1 MKKLIACVCLFISFL
16 AYSQNE
22 TINPRYLHGFWKA
35 KWIAHPT
42 ASGTQFGIYH
52 FRKKITLTEKP
63 ASFVINVSAD
73 NFYRLFVNGMSVC
86 FGPARSDLANWNFET
101 IDIAPYLRSGEN
113 IIASTVW
120 NFGEHRPYAQISFQ
134 TAFIVQGNSDKEQ
147 VLNTNNSWKVTQD
160 VAYEPL
166 PIDRAKLLTY
176 IVVADG
182 EKVDGN
188 KYAWNFEQLN
198 FDDSNWPQAQ
208 SLWYPAK
215 SRTFGTDGNWQ
226 LVPRSIPLLEER
238 KQNFSVER
246 TGVWTGNNPMNGNA
260 VTVPANTKY
269 SVLLDQVT
277 LTNAYPHLVVSKGKD
292 SQIRLSYAE
301 AMVDSKRQ
309 KGNRDS
315 IAGKELIGFSD
326 IFIPDGGDKR
336 DYAPLHFRTFRYL
349 QIDIETKSE
358 PLQLENLYSI
368 FTGYPFK
375 ETASFS
381 SNDASLKKIWD
392 IGWRTARLCAT
403 DTYFDCPYYEQ
414 LQYVGDTRIQAYIS
428 LYVSGDDRLMKKA
441 IDDISHS
448 SIPDGL
454 TQSRYPSR
462 DLQVIPTF
470 SLWWVCM
477 VHDFWMHRKDDAFVK
492 SHLDRIE
499 NVLGWYK
506 NKMAPN
512 GMLGS
517 LSWWQFVDWSWSGK
531 DSIETGGVPPGTS
544 KGGASIIS
552 LQFAYTLQ
560 RAAQLMERY
569 GRKDKAV
576 EYAAL
581 AKSITAKTYALCW
594 DAGKGMLADTYNK
607 KEFSQHAN
615 IMAVLTDAIPLSMQK
630 TVIEKI
636 IADKNITQCT
646 YYFKFYLFEALKKV
660 KLGDQFIDLLK
671 PWYDMIDRGLTT
683 FAEQGDPTRSD
694 CHAWSASPDYQF
706 LSLVCGVKPASPS
719 FEKVLIEPYLG
730 SLNKVEGKIPHPN
743 GMITVFLAK
752 DGNKISG
759 EIELP
764 EDITGSFRWNGKE
777 VLLKNGK
784 QNISL

>member
-1 MKKLIACVCLFISFL
+1 MKILIAALLFFTSLI
-16 AYSQNE
+16 AYGQNLE
-22 TINPRYLHGFWKA
+22 VNPKYKNGFWKA

-52 FRKKITLTEKP
+52 FRKKITLAEKP

-101 IDIAPYLRSGEN
+101 IDIAPYLRSGDN

-134 TAFIVQGNSDKEQ
+134 TAFIVQGNSEKED

-160 VAYEPL
+160 AAYEPL
-166 PIDRAKLLTY
+166 PIDRARLRTY

-188 KYAWNFEQLN
+188 KYAWNFEQLTY
-198 FDDSNWPQAQ
+198 DDSNWPQAQ
-208 SLWYPAK
+208 QLWYPAK

-226 LVPRSIPLLEER
+226 LVPRSVPLLEER

-260 VTVPANTKY
+260 VTIPANTKY

-277 LTNAYPHLVVSKGKD
+277 LTNAYPHLLVSKGKD
-292 SQIRLSYAE
+292 AQIKLSYAE

-336 DYAPLHFRTFRYL
+336 DYAPLHFRTYRYL

-375 ETASFS
+375 EIASFS
-381 SNDASLKKIWD
+381 SDDANLKKIWD

-517 LSWWQFVDWSWSGK
+517 LSWWQFVDWSWIGK
-531 DSIETGGVPPGTS
+531 DSIETGGVPAGVS
-544 KGGASIIS
+544 KGGTSIIS

-560 RAAQLMERY
+560 RAAQLMDRY

-594 DAGKGMLADTYNK
+594 DAGKGMLADTYDK

-615 IMAVLTDAIPLSMQK
+615 IMAVLTDAIPQSMQK
-630 TVIEKI
+630 QVIEKI
-636 IADKNITQCT
+636 IADKTITQCM
-646 YYFKFYLFEALKKV
+646 YYFKFYLFESLKKV
-660 KLGDQFIDLLK
+660 KLGDKFVDLLK

-719 FEKVLIEPYLG
+719 FGKVLIEPYLG

-743 GMITVFLAK
+743 GIITVTLAK
-752 DGNKISG
+752 DGNKINA
-759 EIELP
+759 EVELP
-764 EDITGSFRWNGKE
+764 EGITGSFKWNGKE
-777 VLLKNGK
+777 MPLKGGSQK
-784 QNISL
+784 ISL